1 MSRVYV
7 VDDDNAVRNA
17 LKLLFRTA
25 QLDVEAFSSAD
36 AFLEDADLTQRCCVL
51 LDIRM
56 PGMTGTALHEEL
68 RRRSYRVPVIFITG
82 HGDIPMAVDA
92 MRKGAF
98 DFIEKPF
105 DDEQLL
111 SQVRAAL
118 ESFDAA
124 EAERPSGGRQGRV
137 RPGRQGRVRRAARA
151 ALLEAEGGPAA
162 RARRQA
168 QPPDRRGAR
177 DQRQDGRVPPRAHHA
192 KTRSED
198 RGRALPPLPR
208 RSLGYAAAAPVAQP
222 PPQRQRVVDRGFVRL
237 GNARTRGP
245 RSERGSRSGRTRRRP
260 RRARRRSTPAPSRW

>member
-1 MSRVYV
+1 MSRVYI

-36 AFLEDADLTQRCCVL
+36 AFLEDADLTRRCCVL

-68 RRRSYRVPVIFITG
+68 LRRNLRVPVIFITG

-111 SQVRAAL
+111 SQVLAAL
-118 ESFDAA
+118 ESFGAGAPEKAEPAASLEELLSLRQREVLQRVLDGKPSRQIAEELAISVKTVEFHRARIMQKLGVKTAA
-124 EAERPSGGRQGRV
+124 ELF
-137 RPGRQGRVRRAARA
+137 RRCLGAA
-151 ALLEAEGGPAA
+151 
-162 RARRQA
+162 
-168 QPPDRRGAR
+168 
-177 DQRQDGRVPPRAHHA
+177 
-192 KTRSED
+192 
-198 RGRALPPLPR
+198 
-208 RSLGYAAAAPVAQP
+208 
-222 PPQRQRVVDRGFVRL
+222 
-237 GNARTRGP
+237 
-245 RSERGSRSGRTRRRP
+245 
-260 RRARRRSTPAPSRW
+260 

>member
-1 MSRVYV
+1 MSRVYI
-7 VDDDNAVRNA
+7 VDDDNAVRSA

-68 RRRSYRVPVIFITG
+68 RRRAYRVPVIFITG

-118 ESFDAA
+118 ETFDAGEPERA
-124 EAERPSGGRQGRV
+124 E
-137 RPGRQGRVRRAARA
+137 PGVPLE
-151 ALLEAEGGPAA
+151 LL
-162 RARRQA
+162 
-168 QPPDRRGAR
+168 
-177 DQRQDGRVPPRAHHA
+177 
-192 KTRSED
+192 S
-198 RGRALPPLPR
+198 
-208 RSLGYAAAAPVAQP
+208 S
-222 PPQRQRVVDRGFVRL
+222 RQREVLQRVLDGK
-237 GNARTRGP
+237 
-245 RSERGSRSGRTRRRP
+245 
-260 RRARRRSTPAPSRW
+260 PSRQIAEELAISVKTVEFHRSRIMQKLGVKSAAELFRRCLGAG